1 MDMICPLQKSLLRSG
16 RNQFIHLTT
25 LSMNFN
31 KSHCYFLVCFLL
43 FVSCVEDVPPPVS
56 RTVDDPVWKD
66 TSGHDL
72 ARRLSILIQENTFRE
87 ELKSSILK
95 KFDGDYNTLWSFS
108 PAGLENPI
116 SDNPLLQIA
125 MPSLSS
131 VTAEDWEPNN
141 HIPVVVYRPPG
152 VDLSQ
157 LKTLSSY
164 ENGIEKDFDIT
175 REPDALI
182 LVVSHNE
189 RVVYSPV
196 NKPLDIL
203 KGRICLNG
211 PILSD
216 ENNDFYLKED
226 VNNCFNETYTGGATG
241 STGCDRDQ
249 YARHDHVT
257 RVKFANINVFRQ
269 AEHYLDGNPEVFFI
283 ITLGSKNPSGFTSLR
298 KSFPSKDR
306 SQWKDCG
313 IFSCSTEWH
322 DQALPTFNWDPD
334 TFGNLVR
341 YDWFEEDYS
350 KAKVDLTLG
359 LSTKISDVAVSGGV
373 KITINEED
381 YFLDQDFVNY
391 CDKANGSGVTY
402 NTGKL
407 YFTVNHQ

>member
-1 MDMICPLQKSLLRSG
+1 M
-16 RNQFIHLTT
+16 
-25 LSMNFN
+25 
-31 KSHCYFLVCFLL
+31 
-43 FVSCVEDVPPPVS
+43 PPPVS

-66 TSGHDL
+66 TSGPNL
-72 ARRLSILIQENTFRE
+72 ARRLSILIQEDAFRE
-87 ELKSSILK
+87 ALKTSILE
-95 KFDGDYNTLWSFS
+95 KFDGDYNTLWSLS
-108 PAGLENPI
+108 PAGIEH
-116 SDNPLLQIA
+116 SSSEDPLLQIA
-125 MPSLSS
+125 MPSLSTM
-131 VTAEDWEPNN
+131 TAENWDPGKD
-141 HIPVVVYRPPG
+141 IPLVVYRPPG
-152 VDLSQ
+152 ADLSKVTS
-157 LKTLSSY
+157 LPSF

-189 RVVYSPV
+189 RVLYSPI
-196 NKPLDIL
+196 NKPLDIVD
-203 KGRICLNG
+203 GRICQTE

-216 ENNDFYLKED
+216 GTFDFYLKQD
-226 VNNCFNETYTGGATG
+226 VNNCFNETYTGGTSG

-249 YARHDHVT
+249 YDKRDHVT

-322 DQALPTFNWDPD
+322 DQALPTFNWDPE

-359 LSTKISDVAVSGGV
+359 LSTKISDVSVSGGV

-381 YFLDQDFVNY
+381 YFLDQDFVSY
-391 CDKANGSGVTY
+391 CDKANGLGVTY